1 MNQTSKTFDRLT
13 KQLVNEIQQ
22 HPHKHEIV
30 ELAIDQLL
38 DDTDLN
44 DNLVGTI
51 PQHIPR

>member
-38 DDTDLN
+38 DDTHLN
-44 DNLVGTI
+44 DSIVGTI
-51 PQHIPR
+51 AWQVPQ